1 MNVTLP
7 DNKLDKKAKIVYILI
22 ISVCIISI
30 ILVIYAQF
38 FEGRTV
44 TTVGK
49 LKGKSDA
56 GYEVLK
62 SEFDD
67 LFTNNLQKYDEQYDS
82 KKIDRSKELVFT
94 SYQNKEKKEDSYS
107 LDVNIPY
114 INVKNSIIKKYND
127 EIQTVFE
134 NKAKEILKTQNKNS
148 IYTVQY
154 SAYIQDGILS
164 LVIRANLK
172 EGTNAQRVIIKTY
185 NFSLDENK
193 EVDLKDIL
201 NMENVEVSYAQNKI
215 DQEIQNEKK
224 KAEDLKALGY
234 SIYERDVTDSKYK
247 VSNVGEFYFH
257 DGSIYIVFA
266 YGNDKFTS
274 EVDIAIV

>member
-44 TTVGK
+44 NTVGK

-67 LFTNNLQKYDEQYDS
+67 LFTNNLQKYDEKYDS

-94 SYQNKEKKEDSYS
+94 SYKNKEKKEDSYS

-114 INVKNSIIKKYND
+114 INVRNSTIKKYND
-127 EIQTVFE
+127 EIQNVFK
-134 NKAKEILKTQNKNS
+134 NKAEEILKTQNKNS

-185 NFSLDENK
+185 NFSLEENK

-215 DQEIQNEKK
+215 DQEIQNEMK

-257 DGSIYIVFA
+257 DGTIYIVFA